1 MRVLSCPPCPA
12 PIQVERFAAEEIGA
26 LEKGVV
32 DPSLRSFGRGFT
44 ILEQDLEQSVG
55 GVVRELEEEAVAAEL
70 RKEAAQAARLIRRAQ
85 MEARMGK
92 WVQLIPRGV
101 REIIMPVR

>member
-1 MRVLSCPPCPA
+1 
-12 PIQVERFAAEEIGA
+12 VERFAAEEIGA

-55 GVVRELEEEAVAAEL
+55 GVVRELEEEEEAVAAEL